1 MLDVADNEILCTFIA
16 HAVHEQDF
24 EVLPLYGARIL
35 ELVYHDML
43 QSGANLFKDKWRIA
57 VLNHAIEQMLR
68 VAQQKSV
75 GVTVHLTNG
84 LLDILQQP

>member
-1 MLDVADNEILCTFIA
+1 MLDVANNEILCTFIA

-24 EVLPLYGARIL
+24 EVLPLYRTRIL
-35 ELVYHDML
+35 ELVYHDMF

-57 VLNHAIEQMLR
+57 VLNHAVEQMLR

-75 GVTVHLTNG
+75 GVTVHLANG
-84 LLDILQQP
+84 FLDILQQP